1 MSNYNISY
9 TVDAEIVKNH
19 MKRLVNQIWKLI
31 PMRENDEDWKYQLDL
46 VIMQLIGFQKIFE
59 QIDILI
65 PITKLEG
72 LKHQKTTF
80 RQYRSE
86 IFSVIDIL
94 GGI

>member
-9 TVDAEIVKNH
+9 AVDEEIVKNH

-31 PMRENDEDWKYQLDL
+31 PMRENDEDWKYQLEL
-46 VIMQLIGFQKIFE
+46 VTMQLIGFQKIFE

-86 IFSVIDIL
+86 IFSVIDML

>member
-9 TVDAEIVKNH
+9 AVDEEIVKNH

-31 PMRENDEDWKYQLDL
+31 PMRENNEDWKYQLEL
-46 VIMQLIGFQKIFE
+46 VTMQLIGFQKIFE

-86 IFSVIDIL
+86 IFSVIDML